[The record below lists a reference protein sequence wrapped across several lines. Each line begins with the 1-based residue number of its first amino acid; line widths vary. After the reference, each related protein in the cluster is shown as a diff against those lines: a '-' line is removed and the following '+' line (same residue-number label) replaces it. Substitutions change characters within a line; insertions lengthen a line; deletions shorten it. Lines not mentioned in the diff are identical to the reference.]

1 MRHGSRRLSAGR
13 GPKRGKAEVG
23 QVPVGRLGLVNATD
37 LDGALSRG
45 LRPACRA
52 GDTRALTR
60 WPLAGRQRRR
70 LAR

>member
-37 LDGALSRG
+37 LDGGFVAWTAAG
-45 LRPACRA
+45 LP
-52 GDTRALTR
+52 
-60 WPLAGRQRRR
+60 RR
-70 LAR
+70 